1 MECIMLFNVRHLDLK
16 VLEALQILVLRLR
29 NVCDAVCLFCDILL
43 IFLLLVLLR
52 NGEVSVP
59 P

>member
-16 VLEALQILVLRLR
+16 VLEALQILVLPLT
-29 NVCDAVCLFCDILL
+29 
-43 IFLLLVLLR
+43 VLLR